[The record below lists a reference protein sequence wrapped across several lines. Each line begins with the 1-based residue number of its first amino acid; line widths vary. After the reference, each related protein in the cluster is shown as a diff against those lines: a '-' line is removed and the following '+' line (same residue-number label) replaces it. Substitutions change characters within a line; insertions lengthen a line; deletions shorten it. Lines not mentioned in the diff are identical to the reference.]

1 MANEVTV
8 PLLPCRDVD
17 EITAFY
23 AVLGFRATYRQPG
36 YVALRRADLN
46 LHFFVVPEFEPETS
60 YGSCLVLVDDIG
72 ALHRAFADGMR
83 SAYGKVLV
91 SGVPRM
97 TRPRVRAAALGGF
110 SIVDP
115 AGNWI
120 RVIAHGA
127 ERAPGPR
134 TVLARALEHAVVL
147 ADVQED
153 HGRAAAVL
161 DGALGQV
168 PPEEDPALMV
178 EALAYRAELALV
190 LGDERTA
197 AEALDRARELDATG
211 AELAEFA
218 SELDRRVREVAGT
231 VLGYEVRV

>member
-17 EITAFY
+17 EIIAFY

-36 YVALRRADLN
+36 YVALRRSDLH

-83 SAYGKVLV
+83 TAYGQVLV

-97 TRPRVRAAALGGF
+97 TRPRVRATALSGF

-115 AGNWI
+115 AGNWM
-120 RVIAHGA
+120 RVIARGI
-127 ERAPGPR
+127 ERAPGPQ
-134 TVLARALEHAVVL
+134 TPLARALEHAVVL
-147 ADVQED
+147 ADVQDD
-153 HGRAAAVL
+153 HERAATVL

-168 PPEEDPALMV
+168 PPDEDPAVMA
-178 EALAYRAELALV
+178 EALAYRAELALI
-190 LGDERTA
+190 LNDERTA
-197 AEALDRARELDATG
+197 AAALERARELDATG

-218 SELDRRVREVAGT
+218 SELDRRVRDVTAT
-231 VLGYEVRV
+231 V

>member
-1 MANEVTV
+1 MTNEVTV
-8 PLLPCRDVD
+8 PLLACRDAD
-17 EITAFY
+17 EISAFY

-36 YVALRRADLN
+36 YVALRRADLH
-46 LHFFVVPEFEPETS
+46 LHFFVVPDFDPHTS

-83 SAYGKVLV
+83 AAYGEVLV

-97 TRPRVRAAALGGF
+97 TRPRVRAAALSGF

-120 RVIAHGA
+120 RVIARGI
-127 ERAPGPR
+127 ERAPGPQ
-134 TVLARALEHAVVL
+134 TTLARALEHAVVL
-147 ADVQED
+147 ADVQDD
-153 HGRAAAVL
+153 HARAATVL
-161 DGALGQV
+161 DGALGKV
-168 PPEEDPALMV
+168 PPDEDPAVMA
-178 EALAYRAELALV
+178 EALAYRAELALI

-197 AEALDRARELDATG
+197 VAALERARELDATG

-218 SELDRRVREVAGT
+218 ADLERRVRDLAT
-231 VLGYEVRV
+231 GYEVRV